1 MECCLFFIVI
11 IIISALSKGNTQ
23 KSNSSSND
31 VANLEDIFNEITKK
45 TGRDIANLP
54 SNSLPTPSMPVQQPR
69 RRNKRTAIERAS
81 GGNANLSINSLTTPT
96 SHVNHDCEAVNYDN
110 LGSLEGGTGSFNL
123 GEPEPSVVEIQPTKI
138 KIGREELLKSF
149 IISEVMQK
157 YDINR
162 IYSRIPS
169 IKSDD

>member
-69 RRNKRTAIERAS
+69 RRNKRTS
-81 GGNANLSINSLTTPT
+81 T
-96 SHVNHDCEAVNYDN
+96 
-110 LGSLEGGTGSFNL
+110 
-123 GEPEPSVVEIQPTKI
+123 
-138 KIGREELLKSF
+138 
-149 IISEVMQK
+149 
-157 YDINR
+157 
-162 IYSRIPS
+162 
-169 IKSDD
+169 